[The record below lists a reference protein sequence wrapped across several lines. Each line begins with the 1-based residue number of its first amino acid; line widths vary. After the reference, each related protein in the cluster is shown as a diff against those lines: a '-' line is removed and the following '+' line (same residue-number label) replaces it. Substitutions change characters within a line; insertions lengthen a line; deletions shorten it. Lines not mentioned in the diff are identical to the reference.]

1 MENYDPRKKE
11 KYIRELKNNNK
22 KDKFLRSF
30 QGQSEVSYDIIKLF
44 LEEDDG
50 WKEVNDAEYI
60 FNQYFYQ
67 MN

>member
-1 MENYDPRKKE
+1 METYDPKRKE
-11 KYIRELKNNNK
+11 KYIRVLKNDDR

-30 QGQSEVSYDIIKLF
+30 KGQSEVSYAIIKLF

>member
-1 MENYDPRKKE
+1 MENYDPKRKE
-11 KYIRELKNNNK
+11 KYIRGLKNDGRK
-22 KDKFLRSF
+22 EKFLRSF
-30 QGQSEVSYDIIKLF
+30 QGQSEVSYSIIKLF